1 MEEKKVD
8 TREKFR
14 AILND
19 IAERDGIKRFNKLV
33 EMTGISSTTFTSI
46 KLNRVNEVDVETFR
60 KLNAAFDN
68 RYNVLWFQ
76 GDSPYM
82 MMEEYLAANKSQLP
96 LPDYTSLLN
105 AALAAKDETIA
116 SYQKQLQVTERRL
129 EDKDATIESLRAQI
143 ADKDD
148 HIATLKARVA
158 ELRRIIDENNLM
170 DAAYPFPVGAA
181 DGDKK
186 TEANINHI

>member
-1 MEEKKVD
+1 MDKTKERF
-8 TREKFR
+8 REM
-14 AILND
+14 LND
-19 IAERDGIKRFNKLV
+19 IFERDGIKTFKQLS
-33 EMTGISSTTFTSI
+33 EMSDISQNTFTRI
-46 KLNRVNEVDVETFR
+46 KRNEVKEVDIETFR

-105 AALAAKDETIA
+105 AALTAKDETIA
-116 SYQKQLQVTERRL
+116 SYQKQLRVTEKRL
-129 EDKDATIESLRAQI
+129 EDKDATIETLRAQI

-158 ELRRIIDENNLM
+158 ELRRIIDANNLM
-170 DAAYPFPVGAA
+170 DTAYPFPVGTA
-181 DGDKK
+181 DGSKQQSK
-186 TEANINHI
+186 RK

>member
-105 AALAAKDETIA
+105 AALAAKDETIEA
-116 SYQKQLQVTERRL
+116 YQKRL
-129 EDKDATIESLRAQI
+129 EDKDAIIESLRAQI
-143 ADKDD
+143 TEKDER
-148 HIATLKARVA
+148 IAELKAHNID
-158 ELRRIIDENNLM
+158 LRRQLDQYQNADIDR
-170 DAAYPFPVGAA
+170 YPFTVGAA
-181 DGDKK
+181 DGIKRKSLKK
-186 TEANINHI
+186 

>member
-1 MEEKKVD
+1 M
-8 TREKFR
+8 
-14 AILND
+14 LND
-19 IAERDGIKRFNKLV
+19 IAERYGIKTFKQLA
-33 EMTGISSTTFTSI
+33 EMSGISQNTFTRI
-46 KLNRVNEVDVETFR
+46 KRNEVKEVDIETFR

-105 AALAAKDETIA
+105 SALAAKDETIEA
-116 SYQKQLQVTERRL
+116 YQKRL
-129 EDKDATIESLRAQI
+129 EDKDAIIESLRGQL

-148 HIATLKARVA
+148 HIATLKARIA
-158 ELRRIIDENNLM
+158 ELRRIIDANNLT
-170 DAAYPFPVGAA
+170 DAIMPYPMGSAES
-181 DGDKK
+181 GKRQ
-186 TEANINHI
+186 T

>member
-60 KLNAAFDN
+60 KLNSAFDN

-82 MMEEYLAANKSQLP
+82 LMEEYLAATKSQMP
-96 LPDYTSLLN
+96 MPDYTSLLN

-116 SYQKQLQVTERRL
+116 SYQKQLEVTEKRL
-129 EDKDATIESLRAQI
+129 EDKDATIESLRGQL

-158 ELRRIIDENNLM
+158 ELRRIIDANTLM

-181 DGDKK
+181 DGEKRK
-186 TEANINHI
+186 TARK

>member
-1 MEEKKVD
+1 MEDKKVD

-60 KLNAAFDN
+60 KLNSAFDN

-82 MMEEYLAANKSQLP
+82 LMEEYLAATKSQMP
-96 LPDYTSLLN
+96 MPDYTSLLN
-105 AALAAKDETIA
+105 ASIAAKYETIA
-116 SYQKQLQVTERRL
+116 SYQKQLEVTEKRL

-158 ELRRIIDENNLM
+158 ELRRIIDANNLM

-181 DGDKK
+181 DGDKRQTK
-186 TEANINHI
+186 RK

>member
-1 MEEKKVD
+1 M
-8 TREKFR
+8 
-14 AILND
+14 LND
-19 IAERDGIKRFNKLV
+19 IAERYGIKTFKQLA
-33 EMTGISSTTFTSI
+33 EMSGISQNTFTRI
-46 KLNRVNEVDVETFR
+46 KRNEVKEVDIETFR

-82 MMEEYLAANKSQLP
+82 MMEEYLAANTSQLP
-96 LPDYTSLLN
+96 RPDYTSLLN
-105 AALAAKDETIA
+105 SALAAKDETIA
-116 SYQKQLQVTERRL
+116 SYQKQLEVTEKRL

-158 ELRRIIDENNLM
+158 ELRRIIDANNLM
-170 DAAYPFPVGAA
+170 DAAYPFPVGTA
-181 DGDKK
+181 DGNKQQSK
-186 TEANINHI
+186 RK

>member
-105 AALAAKDETIA
+105 AALAAKDETIEA
-116 SYQKQLQVTERRL
+116 YQKRL
-129 EDKDATIESLRAQI
+129 KDKDVIIESLRAQI
-143 ADKDD
+143 TEKDER
-148 HIATLKARVA
+148 IAELKAHNID
-158 ELRRIIDENNLM
+158 LRRQLVQYQNADIDR
-170 DAAYPFPVGAA
+170 YPFPVGAA
-181 DGDKK
+181 DGNKRQSK
-186 TEANINHI
+186 RK

>member
-105 AALAAKDETIA
+105 AALAAKDETIEA
-116 SYQKQLQVTERRL
+116 YQKRL
-129 EDKDATIESLRAQI
+129 EDKDTIIESLRAQI
-143 ADKDD
+143 AEKDER
-148 HIATLKARVA
+148 IAELKAHNID
-158 ELRRIIDENNLM
+158 LRRQLDQYQNADIDR
-170 DAAYPFPVGAA
+170 YPFPVGAA
-181 DGDKK
+181 EGNKRQSK
-186 TEANINHI
+186 RK

>member
-19 IAERDGIKRFNKLV
+19 IAERDGIRRFNKLV

-105 AALAAKDETIA
+105 AALAAKDETIEA
-116 SYQKQLQVTERRL
+116 YQKRL
-129 EDKDATIESLRAQI
+129 EDKDAIIESLRAQI
-143 ADKDD
+143 TEKDER
-148 HIATLKARVA
+148 IAELKAHNID
-158 ELRRIIDENNLM
+158 LRRQLDQYQNADIDR
-170 DAAYPFPVGAA
+170 YPFPVGAA
-181 DGDKK
+181 DGNKIQSQRK
-186 TEANINHI
+186 

>member
-1 MEEKKVD
+1 MDKTKERF
-8 TREKFR
+8 REM
-14 AILND
+14 LND
-19 IAERDGIKRFNKLV
+19 IAERYGIKTFKQLA
-33 EMTGISSTTFTSI
+33 EMSGISQNTFTRI
-46 KLNRVNEVDVETFR
+46 KRNEVKEVDIETFR

-105 AALAAKDETIA
+105 SALAAKDETIA
-116 SYQKQLQVTERRL
+116 SYQKQLEVTEKRL

-158 ELRRIIDENNLM
+158 ELRRIIDANNLM
-170 DAAYPFPVGAA
+170 DAAYPFPVGTA
-181 DGDKK
+181 DGNKRQSK
-186 TEANINHI
+186 RK

>member
-14 AILND
+14 ARLND

-105 AALAAKDETIA
+105 AALAAKDETVA
-116 SYQKQLQVTERRL
+116 SYQKQLQVTEKRL
-129 EDKDATIESLRAQI
+129 EDKDATIEALRAQI
-143 ADKDD
+143 AEKDER
-148 HIATLKARVA
+148 IAELKAHNID
-158 ELRRIIDENNLM
+158 LRRQLDQYQNADIDR
-170 DAAYPFPVGAA
+170 YPFPVGAA
-181 DGDKK
+181 DGNKRQSK
-186 TEANINHI
+186 RK

>member
-82 MMEEYLAANKSQLP
+82 MMEEYLDANKSQLP

-105 AALAAKDETIA
+105 AALAAKDETIEA
-116 SYQKQLQVTERRL
+116 YQKRL
-129 EDKDATIESLRAQI
+129 EDKDVIIESLRAQLAEKDERI
-143 ADKDD
+143 AE
-148 HIATLKARVA
+148 LKAHNI
-158 ELRRIIDENNLM
+158 ELRHQLDQYQNADIDR
-170 DAAYPFPVGAA
+170 YPFPVGAA
-181 DGDKK
+181 DGNKRQSK
-186 TEANINHI
+186 RK

>member
-116 SYQKQLQVTERRL
+116 SYQKQLQVTEKRL
-129 EDKDATIESLRAQI
+129 EDKDATIETLRAQI

-148 HIATLKARVA
+148 HIATLKDRVA
-158 ELRRIIDENNLM
+158 ELRRIIDAHDLT
-170 DAAYPFPVGAA
+170 DALYKFPTGSAEQPSR
-181 DGDKK
+181 K
-186 TEANINHI
+186 

>member
-1 MEEKKVD
+1 MEDKKVD

-60 KLNAAFDN
+60 KLNSAFDN

-82 MMEEYLAANKSQLP
+82 LMEEYLGATKSQMP
-96 LPDYTSLLN
+96 MPDYTSLLN
-105 AALAAKDETIA
+105 AALAVKDETIA
-116 SYQKQLQVTERRL
+116 NYQARL
-129 EDKDATIESLRAQI
+129 TDKDEIIQSLRDQLAAKDQI
-143 ADKDD
+143 
-148 HIATLKARVA
+148 ISEQKAR
-158 ELRRIIDENNLM
+158 LIDYRRIIDSR
-170 DAAYPFPVGAA
+170 DGIGSYPFPIGAA
-181 DGDKK
+181 EGDKRQRK
-186 TEANINHI
+186 YK

>member
-1 MEEKKVD
+1 M
-8 TREKFR
+8 
-14 AILND
+14 LND
-19 IAERDGIKRFNKLV
+19 IAERYGIKTFKQLA
-33 EMTGISSTTFTSI
+33 EMSGISQNTFTRI
-46 KLNRVNEVDVETFR
+46 KRNEVKEVDIETFR

-116 SYQKQLQVTERRL
+116 SYQLQLQVTEKRL
-129 EDKDATIESLRAQI
+129 EDKDATIETLRAQI

-158 ELRRIIDENNLM
+158 ELRRIIDANNLM
-170 DAAYPFPVGAA
+170 DAAYPFPVGTA
-181 DGDKK
+181 DGNKQQSK
-186 TEANINHI
+186 RK

>member
-82 MMEEYLAANKSQLP
+82 MMEEYLP
-96 LPDYTSLLN
+96 LYT
-105 AALAAKDETIA
+105 
-116 SYQKQLQVTERRL
+116 
-129 EDKDATIESLRAQI
+129 
-143 ADKDD
+143 
-148 HIATLKARVA
+148 
-158 ELRRIIDENNLM
+158 
-170 DAAYPFPVGAA
+170 
-181 DGDKK
+181 
-186 TEANINHI
+186 

>member
-1 MEEKKVD
+1 MDKTKERF
-8 TREKFR
+8 REM
-14 AILND
+14 LND
-19 IAERDGIKRFNKLV
+19 IAERYGIKTFKQLA
-33 EMTGISSTTFTSI
+33 EMSGISQNTFTRI
-46 KLNRVNEVDVETFR
+46 KRNEVKEVDIETFR

-116 SYQKQLQVTERRL
+116 SYQKQLQVTEKRL
-129 EDKDATIESLRAQI
+129 EDKDATIETLRAQI

-158 ELRRIIDENNLM
+158 ELRRIIDANNLM
-170 DAAYPFPVGAA
+170 DAAYPFPVGTA
-181 DGDKK
+181 DGNKQQSK
-186 TEANINHI
+186 RK

>member
-82 MMEEYLAANKSQLP
+82 MMKEYLAANKSQLP

-105 AALAAKDETIA
+105 AALAAKDETIEA
-116 SYQKQLQVTERRL
+116 YQKRL

-143 ADKDD
+143 AGKDD

-158 ELRRIIDENNLM
+158 ELRRIIDANNLM

-181 DGDKK
+181 DRDKK
-186 TEANINHI
+186 RKQI